1 MFTELMLRFLNL
13 SQNSTSCRYYQ
24 LTEGEFEMA
33 ELWSSHTQVS
43 LRRVPFLVSVDS
55 YLSFV
60 PILHCLEYLFLDFSV
75 FLSRDRSLPPYFP
88 ESRCPRTG
96 SFMSFPVTTNTKLVL
111 ELNLLLFHNFKT
123 LPRPNSSAP
132 SSKLTVLWGL
142 RVKKQSL

>member
-55 YLSFV
+55 CLS
-60 PILHCLEYLFLDFSV
+60 S
-75 FLSRDRSLPPYFP
+75 
-88 ESRCPRTG
+88 
-96 SFMSFPVTTNTKLVL
+96 
-111 ELNLLLFHNFKT
+111 
-123 LPRPNSSAP
+123 
-132 SSKLTVLWGL
+132 
-142 RVKKQSL
+142 QSYTD